1 MCAEGGP
8 GHISNSLLADSDVQ
22 SASSGEDYFDGDFRL
37 LHRAKPAQPWNI
49 CQGLI
54 NVHIQ
59 TGQYFD

>member
-1 MCAEGGP
+1 MY
-8 GHISNSLLADSDVQ
+8 SLQ
-22 SASSGEDYFDGDFRL
+22 HTHGEDYFDGDFWL

-49 CQGLI
+49 CQGLS